1 MTTPTSSPSRA
12 GQRVAVIGGG
22 SFGSALADILGH
34 NGHPVALQFRTAQ
47 AAEAFNATRENRK
60 YLPGITLSD
69 NITGVT
75 DPGEAVRDAALVL
88 ICVPSPWFRETARA
102 LAPALAR
109 GGGGQMIVSTT
120 KGIENGTFRLMT
132 EILAEETSCT
142 RIGALSGPNLAK
154 EIAAHKLS
162 GTVIAS
168 PDAGLMATVQDWL
181 SSPWFRVYSN
191 PDMRGVE
198 LAGVLKNVYAIAT
211 GLADA
216 LELGDNTRGMILTRA
231 LAEMSRFAEKSGA
244 NPLTFLGLAGV
255 GDLVTT
261 CTSPQSRNFRVGR
274 LIGQGRTLDQAIEE
288 IGEVAEGVHT
298 VRIVHARLAEMG
310 IRMRILEGLHAL
322 LFQGQPVGPVL
333 ADLMTEPQM
342 EDVEFAGR
350 SSSP

>member
-1 MTTPTSSPSRA
+1 MNATTKP
-12 GQRVAVIGGG
+12 RVAVIGGG

-34 NGHPVALQFRTAQ
+34 NGHPVALQFRS
-47 AAEAFNATRENRK
+47 AAAAAAFNATHVNEK
-60 YLPGITLSD
+60 YLPGLRLSD

-75 DPGEAVRDAALVL
+75 AIEDAVRDAALVL
-88 ICVPSPWFRETARA
+88 ICVPSPWFREAVRA
-102 LAPALAR
+102 LAPVLR
-109 GGGGQMIVSTT
+109 TGGCDPMIVSTT
-120 KGIENGTFRLMT
+120 KGIESGTFKLMT
-132 EILAEETSCT
+132 EIIAEETSCR

-168 PDAGLMATVQDWL
+168 ADAELISTVQEWL
-181 SSPWFRVYSN
+181 SSPWFRVYGN
-191 PDMRGVE
+191 ADMRGVE

-231 LAEMSRFAEKSGA
+231 LAEMSRFAEKTGA

-274 LIGQGRTLDQAIEE
+274 LIGQGRTLDQAVAE

-310 IRMRILEGLHAL
+310 IRMRILEGLYAL
-322 LFQGQPVGPVL
+322 LFQGMPLRTVL
-333 ADLMTEPQM
+333 EGLMSEPQM
-342 EDVEFAGR
+342 EDVEFAAR
-350 SSSP
+350 SNP